1 LHAKSENEQ
10 NTFKRGLMKTS
21 SIGKALS
28 DRYGYGDMKEIA
40 RQIIRDENRKDSSP
54 ISNTSKAWR
63 KLDQFLNL
71 GSTKDLSLS
80 DLSEQEKQQFLKM
93 LSRLLSAGVVGYKVY
108 EVNGKIEKHFEVV
121 SLGNPRLRNAKV
133 VLSR

>member
-1 LHAKSENEQ
+1 
-10 NTFKRGLMKTS
+10 
-21 SIGKALS
+21 
-28 DRYGYGDMKEIA
+28 
-40 RQIIRDENRKDSSP
+40 
-54 ISNTSKAWR
+54 
-63 KLDQFLNL
+63 
-71 GSTKDLSLS
+71 SLS
-80 DLSEQEKQQFLKM
+80 DLTEQEKQQFLKM

>member
-1 LHAKSENEQ
+1 
-10 NTFKRGLMKTS
+10 MKTS

-80 DLSEQEKQQFLKM
+80 DLSTGKTTISQNALKITFRR
-93 LSRLLSAGVVGYKVY
+93 SGRL
-108 EVNGKIEKHFEVV
+108 
-121 SLGNPRLRNAKV
+121 
-133 VLSR
+133 